1 MKAVSRNRAAFTWL
15 SSRRSI
21 TPLSPT
27 KGIPDDQQDSPAACL
42 PLWPLALPRSPW
54 QCARRRRV
62 ASTDAFSDPTAI
74 DNPYLPLSKFHRCTY
89 RGEEDGERLRI
100 KRTVLDRTRTFVVD
114 GVAVE
119 TMVVKDRVHADGEL
133 IEDTRDFFAQDDTG
147 AVRYFG
153 ERVDNLRDGG
163 VINHSGSWL
172 FGRDTDEIG
181 VLMAANPHVGSHWL
195 SEDAAP
201 ITVEHDRVVDELHG
215 PYSGQAVLPRDRR
228 SRVRA
233 SRPRGR
239 AQALSQ
245 GRRRDRR
252 TAA

>member
-1 MKAVSRNRAAFTWL
+1 MTASKTATAITTLAIWAFA
-15 SSRRSI
+15 
-21 TPLSPT
+21 
-27 KGIPDDQQDSPAACL
+27 IPVTADADDGPGES
-42 PLWPLALPRSPW
+42 
-54 QCARRRRV
+54 
-62 ASTDAFSDPTAI
+62 AFSDPTAI
-74 DNPYLPLSKFHRCTY
+74 DNPYLPLSRFHRCTY

-153 ERVDNLRDGG
+153 ERVDNLRDGR

-201 ITVEHDRVVDELHG
+201 ITVEHDRVVAKHG
-215 PYSGQAVLPRDRR
+215 GVL
-228 SRVRA
+228 RVREFA
-233 SRPRGR
+233 LPDREVEHKLYRKGVGVVAELPPHGEVTLADCTR
-239 AQALSQ
+239 A
-245 GRRRDRR
+245 
-252 TAA
+252 